1 MAPSGGAGR
10 PASPAVAVRRRAQPR
25 GRLLPRPAGAAAG
38 DRAGGT
44 GTAPVRR
51 RRRPHAR
58 VVGRRGRPVLAAAGP
73 PAGDRRDLLPGVLG
87 RRSGGYPGHTG
98 RDREIPDVLR
108 IEGAQAGAAGAR
120 TGAMTPTWDCT
131 EARPS
136 LGVYV
141 LGAIDPAERS
151 LVDAHLMTCRDCRDE
166 LAGLAGLPALLA
178 RVNPDEIS
186 RITSEDTVR
195 AGTDDRPPG
204 ELIGTVLDLAAVRR
218 RRTRWRFAAA
228 AAAVV
233 AIAGGLFG
241 GLSSITTTRTV
252 AIPVSPGDTH
262 WETVEATS
270 AVTGASASV
279 AYSHELGGDAFE
291 VLVDHIPVGMTCQL
305 WVVHPNGT
313 RTQVAAWTTAGDE
326 GNVWYAGSM
335 PSTSA
340 PISSFQITADKK
352 VLLTARPT

>member
-1 MAPSGGAGR
+1 
-10 PASPAVAVRRRAQPR
+10 
-25 GRLLPRPAGAAAG
+25 
-38 DRAGGT
+38 
-44 GTAPVRR
+44 
-51 RRRPHAR
+51 
-58 VVGRRGRPVLAAAGP
+58 
-73 PAGDRRDLLPGVLG
+73 
-87 RRSGGYPGHTG
+87 
-98 RDREIPDVLR
+98 
-108 IEGAQAGAAGAR
+108 
-120 TGAMTPTWDCT
+120 MTPIWDCT
-131 EARPS
+131 DARPS

-141 LGAIDPAERS
+141 LGAIDPAERA
-151 LVDAHLMTCRDCRDE
+151 LVDAHLLTCRDCRDE

-195 AGTDDRPPG
+195 TATDDRPPG
-204 ELIGTVLDLAAVRR
+204 ELIGTVLDLAAARR

-241 GLSSITTTRTV
+241 GLSSITTTQTV

-279 AYSHELGGDAFE
+279 AYSHEMWGDAFE
-291 VLVDHIPVGMTCQL
+291 VLVDHIPVGTTCQL
-305 WVVHPNGT
+305 WVVHPNGA
-313 RTQVAAWTTAGDE
+313 RTQVAAWTTASDE

-335 PSTSA
+335 AATAA